1 MGLMEGKKALVLGIA
16 NERSLA
22 YVIAQRLLAEGAQL
36 AITYQGE
43 ALEQRVHKLAEGLQT
58 DIVLECDVCQDS
70 HIERLFETVAKDLGG
85 LDVLVHA
92 VAYADR
98 AALAGRYCDVTRAAF
113 LQALEIGAFSLTAL
127 ARAAA
132 PLMEESG
139 GSMLTLSYYGAEKV
153 VPNYNVMGVTKA
165 ALEASVRY
173 LATDLG
179 PSGIRVNAISAGP
192 VKTLSAKGIRDFN
205 SILTRISDKAPMR
218 RNITAEE
225 VGNSA
230 LFLLSDLSSG
240 ITGEVMHVD
249 VGYNTIGV

>member
-1 MGLMEGKKALVLGIA
+1 MGLMQGKRALVLGIA

-22 YVIAQRLLAEGAQL
+22 YVIAQRLVAEGAQV
-36 AITYQGE
+36 AVTFQGE
-43 ALEQRVHKLAEGLQT
+43 ALEPRVRKLAESLQT
-58 DIVLECDVCQDS
+58 ETVVECDVCQDS
-70 HIERLFETVAKDLGG
+70 HIDRLFETVSKDLGG

-92 VAYADR
+92 VAFADKN
-98 AALAGRYCDVTRAAF
+98 ALAGRYCDVTRAAF
-113 LQALEIGAFSLTAL
+113 LQALEIGTFSLTAL
-127 ARAAA
+127 ARGAA

-139 GSMLTLSYYGAEKV
+139 GSIVTLSYYGAEKV
-153 VPNYNVMGVTKA
+153 VPNYNIMGVTKA

-205 SILTRISDKAPMR
+205 SILTRISDKSPMR

-225 VGNSA
+225 VGKSA

-249 VGYNTIGV
+249 AGYNIIGV